1 MAHYFSISETNSIR
15 FKLMKI
21 IDAYELNRIWNAI
34 KEERDIFS
42 LSLSLSIKHCRS
54 SPSIIHPHTYFYTE
68 ENGMMV
74 LQFEWYFKAK
84 TCYIYKNFFLCVNQ
98 AFTLQFNDIFVY
110 YVQMN
115 QSVTMWSVVARW
127 IPYRVRSVNW
137 LDWLWRLVSQFVCFN
152 LVRIFEFF
160 LQFANLFSPQMGNG
174 WHHLLRLSNLLIIN
188 QTIEQLAY
196 ENKHF
201 FKQPETKKNISE
213 NANKIHHHLDEMVF
227 NPKNENEIKTRLI

>member
-1 MAHYFSISETNSIR
+1 
-15 FKLMKI
+15 
-21 IDAYELNRIWNAI
+21 
-34 KEERDIFS
+34 
-42 LSLSLSIKHCRS
+42 
-54 SPSIIHPHTYFYTE
+54 
-68 ENGMMV
+68 MMV

-115 QSVTMWSVVARW
+115 QSVTIWSVVARW

-201 FKQPETKKNISE
+201 FKQPETKKKNLWKCQQNPSSSRWNGFQSKKWKWDK
-213 NANKIHHHLDEMVF
+213 NAINLRYLY
-227 NPKNENEIKTRLI
+227 PYYSYL